1 MHVCACSQ
9 EGKEIYYL
17 NLASPGDESKAKFRF
32 KSHHR
37 GQEGF
42 PGLTWL
48 SAVCSRMGW
57 QAGGSQQ
64 PVSGESF
71 VVSRPLGPAVTA
83 PGVGDPECS
92 SDNHMP
98 VPGAGGGG
106 KEGAGHPTQASLCC
120 RKAEGEEAG
129 TMGQKEA
136 QALLGLDGER
146 GSRQE
151 VTLAPGQTPP
161 CQPLY

>member
-1 MHVCACSQ
+1 MQVCVCAHVCMLPGRQGDLLSKSCFS
-9 EGKEIYYL
+9 
-17 NLASPGDESKAKFRF
+17 GDESKAKFRF

-71 VVSRPLGPAVTA
+71 VVSRPLGPAATV

-98 VPGAGGGG
+98 IPGAGG
-106 KEGAGHPTQASLCC
+106 
-120 RKAEGEEAG
+120 RKGPGIPLRLPCAVEKQRE
-129 TMGQKEA
+129 K
-136 QALLGLDGER
+136 
-146 GSRQE
+146 RQE
-151 VTLAPGQTPP
+151 PRARKKPRHFLAWMEREGPGKK
-161 CQPLY
+161 